1 MRKVRNPLKDI
12 DYATAVARVRVNE
25 NYLLDTSDI
34 DRLVSA
40 KSEEEAMAVLQ
51 EKGFLS
57 AGETI
62 ENALSSVVSKA
73 FSLIKEIAPDK
84 NEFDFLLIKNDF
96 HNLKTVLKGVIT
108 DTDYEEYLIKPSVI
122 DIETIKTA
130 VKEQKFSILPKYMR
144 DVALEAYNYFV
155 TTSDG
160 QLSDICIDK
169 GSLEAVL
176 ALSKDN
182 QNEFIR
188 DLGELIVASIDMR
201 IAVRAAKIK
210 QSDNILKQALCE
222 TKSLSSQKLIAAAAE
237 GVSAVG
243 EYIEN
248 TKYSDAATELSKSLG
263 DFEKWCDNALVNF
276 VSSSRYS
283 SFGPGPLAAYIVR
296 AEALQKTVRIII
308 SGKRTGLSENEIKQR
323 IRTVY

>member
-1 MRKVRNPLKDI
+1 MKDI

-25 NYLLDTSDI
+25 NSLLNSSDI
-34 DRLVSA
+34 DRLVAA
-40 KSEEEAMAVLQ
+40 KSEDEAIAVLQ

-57 AGETI
+57 AGENI
-62 ENALSSVVSKA
+62 ENALSSVVLKS

-84 NEFDFLLIKNDF
+84 SEFDFLLIKNDF

-108 DTDYEEYLIKPSVI
+108 DTDYKDYLISPSVI
-122 DIETIKTA
+122 DIGTIETA
-130 VKEQKFSILPKYMR
+130 VNEQKFSILPKYMS
-144 DVALEAYNYFV
+144 DVALNAYNYFV

-176 ALSKDN
+176 TLSQDN
-182 QNEFIR
+182 KNGFIR

-210 QSDNILKQALCE
+210 QSDNILKQALCDL
-222 TKSLSSQKLIAAAAE
+222 KSLSAEKLIFAAGE
-237 GVSAVG
+237 GVEAVAD
-243 EYIEN
+243 YIAN
-248 TKYSDAATELSKSLG
+248 TKYSAAALELSKSVG
-263 DFEKWCDNALVNF
+263 DFEKWCDNALVDF

-296 AEALQKTVRIII
+296 TEALQKTVRIII
-308 SGKRTGLSENEIKQR
+308 SGKRTGLAENEIKQR
-323 IRTVY
+323 IRAVY

>member
-108 DTDYEEYLIKPSVI
+108 DTNYEEYLIKPSVI

-182 QNEFIR
+182 QNEFMSAPDDQAA
-188 DLGELIVASIDMR
+188 DLL
-201 IAVRAAKIK
+201 
-210 QSDNILKQALCE
+210 SDPLH
-222 TKSLSSQKLIAAAAE
+222 KLIADGLRESFRLNGLLVDDPETVEEIA
-237 GVSAVG
+237 
-243 EYIEN
+243 
-248 TKYSDAATELSKSLG
+248 G
-263 DFEKWCDNALVNF
+263 DFSEKSDVVDSVKRLKNGKISGSALISEVDF
-276 VSSSRYS
+276 E
-283 SFGPGPLAAYIVR
+283 G
-296 AEALQKTVRIII
+296 LQKDVAE
-308 SGKRTGLSENEIKQR
+308 KLEEICRSLLKGEIGITPMQIKDKTACDYCANR
-323 IRTVY
+323 SICRFDTAFKGCSYRKI